1 MAKFLFWILTA
12 VYLSLYVT
20 KVSGNYIPM
29 VSDYLA
35 DLLCL
40 PLVLSFCRFVMIQ
53 WRFVPRKFEL
63 SRAMIFATT
72 VYIAVV
78 FEGIL
83 PVYGT
88 AYESDLLDIVAYF
101 LGAIG
106 YYFFREK
113 QKINQH
119 EFSETER

>member
-1 MAKFLFWILTA
+1 MTA

-20 KVSGNYIPM
+20 KVSGHYIPL

-40 PLVLSFCRFVMIQ
+40 PLVLSFCRFVMIK
-53 WRFVPRKFEL
+53 WRFVPRQFEL
-63 SRAMIFATT
+63 TRNMIFVTT

-83 PVYGT
+83 PSLST
-88 AYESDLLDIVAYF
+88 AYQSDLLDIVAYF

-106 YYFFREK
+106 YYVFRK
-113 QKINQH
+113 NHKINKH
-119 EFSETER
+119 EFSKTDQ

>member
-1 MAKFLFWILTA
+1 MTA
-12 VYLSLYVT
+12 VYLFLYGV
-20 KVSGNYIPM
+20 KMSGHHIPV

-40 PLVLSFCRFVMIQ
+40 PLVLSFCRFVMIE
-53 WRFVPRKFEL
+53 WRFVPRQFKL
-63 SRAMIFATT
+63 NRAMIFTTT

-83 PVYGT
+83 PAFST
-88 AYESDLLDIVAYF
+88 IYESDVLDIVAYF

-106 YYFFREK
+106 YYVFHEK
-113 QKINQH
+113 RKIKQH
-119 EFSETER
+119 EFSKIEQ